1 MLIKLSFLNYNPNLG
16 YKLNKSKFKNH
27 DTVYL
32 NLFFVLTLIKIKF
45 QLY

>member
-1 MLIKLSFLNYNPNLG
+1 MLIKLSFLNYNPNLD
-16 YKLNKSKFKNH
+16 YKLIKSKLKNP

-32 NLFFVLTLIKIKF
+32 NLFLVLTLIKIKF